1 MLNKKISIIASFRN
15 EEKNLEFF
23 AKKIHDS
30 FSKYKNLDYEII
42 FINDES
48 TDNSTEVILNLRK
61 DNIKFK
67 LANIK
72 PWAGPT
78 PSTLLGIDLTD
89 KGNYLTVI
97 DCDLQD
103 PPELIAENLNL
114 IENNDIVHFVRKK
127 RDDSFFQR
135 IYTYIAYFILNLIS
149 FGKIERNAG
158 HFKIVSPELVEKLQK
173 NTLRHPYMN
182 YFFSR
187 YAKNPKRVFYF
198 RKKRLFGESKFNIFS
213 LNPWI
218 SFYGGIYFF
227 TLNYLLFSILIF
239 TISFISFK
247 FLEIYLS
254 SSILKYFFIT
264 FFIIQIVNL
273 LITITN
279 YLYNI
284 VFKKKKIS
292 YKLI

>member
-1 MLNKKISIIASFRN
+1 MNNKISIIVPVYN
-15 EEKNLEFF
+15 EENNIKIFLSRLLLTL
-23 AKKIHDS
+23 KKIN
-30 FSKYKNLDYEII
+30 KEY
-42 FINDES
+42 
-48 TDNSTEVILNLRK
+48 EVIFTLDPSSDRTEDIILEEIKNNNNLRL
-61 DNIKFK
+61 IVFSRRFGQP
-67 LANIK
+67 AATM
-72 PWAGPT
+72 AGIQNAT
-78 PSTLLGIDLTD
+78 GDRCVI
-89 KGNYLTVI
+89 I

-103 PPELIAENLNL
+103 PPELIAENLNV

-218 SFYGGIYFF
+218 SFYGGVYFF